1 MKRKMF
7 ILVLILLM
15 MPLPV
20 KGETLD
26 LTPKSESAILMEV
39 TTGEILY
46 QKDPHKRLAPASM
59 TKIMSMML
67 ILEDIKSGGLT
78 WDEKFR

>member
-1 MKRKMF
+1 
-7 ILVLILLM
+7 
-15 MPLPV
+15 
-20 KGETLD
+20 
-26 LTPKSESAILMEV
+26 MEV

-78 WDEKFR
+78 WDEKNSGKCKCCFFWWKSNLP